1 MEGDVSEEQVDGSRR
16 LTVPSSRVAA
26 DIVEGEAVII
36 NLQTGAYY
44 TTDGVGC
51 DAWELL
57 ASGRA
62 VAEVVEALR
71 DRYDADDGA
80 IEAYV
85 DEFTR
90 TVLSEGLMHVLDSD
104 DPAAPDADPV
114 ELPVLATK
122 LPFEP
127 ADFVSYHDMKG
138 LLLLDPIHE
147 VDPDSG
153 WPHAAAGG

>member
-1 MEGDVSEEQVDGSRR
+1 MSEEQGDAPQR

-44 TTDGVGC
+44 TTEGVGC

-62 VAEVVEALR
+62 SVEVVAALR
-71 DRYDADDGA
+71 DRYTADDGA

-85 DEFTR
+85 DEFAK
-90 TVLSEGLMHVLDSD
+90 TVLSEGLMHVLESE
-104 DPAAPDADPV
+104 DPGATDPSPV
-114 ELPVLATK
+114 ELHPLATK
-122 LPFEP
+122 PPFEP